1 MQVWDCVEILL
12 KLFFNKWSY
21 SGKSKMKG
29 ISRIVFVWI
38 EVEGDTRQQNNK
50 KNIVKNKPYIVSVQ

>member
-1 MQVWDCVEILL
+1 MYGAVW
-12 KLFFNKWSY
+12 KSYQRYFKKWSY

-29 ISRIVFVWI
+29 ISRIVFVRI

-50 KNIVKNKPYIVSVQ
+50 KNIVKNKP

>member
-1 MQVWDCVEILL
+1 MDEWGCVEILL
-12 KLFFNKWSY
+12 KLFQKKWSY
-21 SGKSKMKG
+21 SGKSKLKG
-29 ISRIVFVWI
+29 VSRIVFVWI

>member
-1 MQVWDCVEILL
+1 
-12 KLFFNKWSY
+12 
-21 SGKSKMKG
+21 MKG

-50 KNIVKNKPYIVSVQ
+50 KNIVKNKPYNVSVQ